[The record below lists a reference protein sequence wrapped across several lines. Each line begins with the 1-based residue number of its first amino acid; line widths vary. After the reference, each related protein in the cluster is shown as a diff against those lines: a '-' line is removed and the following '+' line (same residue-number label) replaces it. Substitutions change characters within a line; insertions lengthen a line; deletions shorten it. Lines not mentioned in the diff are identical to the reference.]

1 MNGKRQK
8 TRLNKELNLP
18 RVQGEFNAPGSKHPN
33 PSLTNSKKPSP
44 PKLPGGEGG
53 FFSYM
58 GCVYPHLSK
67 YKIRMSKVRFR
78 EKCLKECPFD
88 YKLGGLVTKID
99 N

>member
-1 MNGKRQK
+1 MRRVVSTHTPLSPTAKSP
-8 TRLNKELNLP
+8 RL
-18 RVQGEFNAPGSKHPN
+18 
-33 PSLTNSKKPSP
+33 PSHW
-44 PKLPGGEGG
+44 GGGGG